1 MECCSLRERK
11 REWKCLAFEEKVR
24 RPTLPRKSILK
35 SRFLIVLAH
44 SLDYVSGVSEVFLR
58 IGKGWSPS
66 VSLRFL
72 DLAGAEQQVV
82 QNASGGA
89 RISFV
94 HGR

>member
-1 MECCSLRERK
+1 MLLIEREE
-11 REWKCLAFEEKVR
+11 REWKCLAFDEKVR
-24 RPTLPRKSILK
+24 RPTLPRKSIPK

-58 IGKGWSPS
+58 IGKGWSLS

-72 DLAGAEQQVV
+72 DLAAAEQQVV
-82 QNASGGA
+82 QNARDGA

-94 HGR
+94 DGR